1 MLVHQDVTEGIE
13 DDDSNSG
20 ITMKTNLGGKGL
32 RRGYQGQRRKEGN
45 KGGSKQGQGLQNMS
59 KNSTRRKGWRNR
71 LSQQHS
77 DQRIQELN
85 SQYVRI
91 IVRKNFFQE
100 KSETIEST

>member
-20 ITMKTNLGGKGL
+20 ITMKKNGGKGL

-45 KGGSKQGQGLQNMS
+45 KGGLKQGQGLQNMS

-77 DQRIQELN
+77 DQRIQESHPNMAGLLTGKK
-85 SQYVRI
+85 V
-91 IVRKNFFQE
+91 
-100 KSETIEST
+100 